1 MAKVLTSKDCFY
13 GGNLHRKGD
22 TLEYTGVEK
31 DMPSYF
37 SEIKDKESKD
47 KKLSAADIVKLIKSA
62 ESIEAI
68 SEFADD
74 DRKTV
79 KEAYEEK
86 LAELT
91 AEQ

>member
-1 MAKVLTSKDCFY
+1 MAKVSTSKDCFY
-13 GGNLHRKGD
+13 GGNLYRKGD
-22 TLEYTGVEK
+22 TLEYTGVKK

-37 SEIKDKESKD
+37 TEIESKD
-47 KKLSAADIVKLIKSA
+47 EKLSAADIVKLVKAA
-62 ESIEAI
+62 ESIEVI
-68 SEFADD
+68 SEFAGD

-91 AEQ
+91 KA